1 MGKRRRA
8 DLDTAPNPNTIQ
20 NREALQRLNFLYQT
34 SVYLA
39 QISGSTSSSELT
51 APSGSTLKDPRIKKG
66 KEKSEKKG
74 QPKEKAITSN
84 GRESLMELSRQHAHA
99 MKVIAKKSVLRMDPS
114 VKRTI
119 CKKCQTVLI
128 PGVSA
133 TVRVKR
139 SASHG
144 HATCYTCMS
153 CQARK
158 VFPSPPT
165 LQPSTVLPP
174 AASTSTESRTLADP
188 VPLEN
193 ASEPGEAAPIEED
206 SQGNPPA
213 GSSKRHQMPKKQR
226 VPRLPPLFQRD
237 VGHVIFVGNEKTG
250 HVQTY

>member
-1 MGKRRRA
+1 MGKRRKA

-51 APSGSTLKDPRIKKG
+51 APSGSTMKDPRINKG

-74 QPKEKAITSN
+74 QSKEKPITSN

-99 MKVIAKKSVLRMDPS
+99 MKVIAKKSVLRIDPS

-133 TVRVKR
+133 T
-139 SASHG
+139 
-144 HATCYTCMS
+144 
-153 CQARK
+153 ARK